1 LLLLFEYLSDWSRLP
16 RLAKGGISSV
26 YGASL
31 NFLTEVGA
39 QALVIHDDLVEL
51 LLQGKIN
58 PPVLLVLQEE
68 LSLKL
73 LLLLEE
79 PASHFRVK

>member
-1 LLLLFEYLSDWSRLP
+1 
-16 RLAKGGISSV
+16 LAKGGISAV
-26 YGASL
+26 NGASF

-39 QALVIHDDLVEL
+39 KALVIHDDLVQL

-58 PPVLLVLQEE
+58 PPVLLMLQEE
-68 LSLKL
+68 LSLEL

-79 PASHFRVK
+79 TASHFRIK